1 MSEYSFSAGQVGCC
15 SCGHWN
21 CRWCGN
27 GIPNYYE
34 MPPGYYPCIRRRCY
48 YDYYQIHPTTIND
61 IELPKE
67 KPPTRPA
74 DVAQTAKEAK
84 ADLIK
89 RFEDIL
95 SVFLEKLKKE
105 D

>member
-1 MSEYSFSAGQVGCC
+1 MSKYSFVSAGKVGCC
-15 SCGHWN
+15 SCGHWS

-27 GIPNYYE
+27 GIPNGCE

-67 KPPTRPA
+67 KPPE
-74 DVAQTAKEAK
+74 TAKEAK

-95 SVFLEKLKKE
+95 SVFFEKLKKE
-105 D
+105 DLWR